1 MSVSTSHRIAMV
13 SMHTSPLEA
22 PGSADAGGMNIV
34 EYHAALALAK
44 LGYEVDLLTRR
55 HDMAQ
60 PDTVEVA
67 PGVRVLHLRAGP
79 ARTLPKSDIDQYIP
93 EFSEALEQVQGYD
106 LYHSHHWMSG
116 VAALDLARN
125 RGVPHVTSF
134 HSLAA
139 YPGEGLS
146 EGEQAETPN
155 RLWGEAR
162 LAQESDQVIAI
173 SAAETRTVI
182 DRCGANP
189 DIVTIIAPGVD
200 LDLFRPQPKLDE
212 RPYLAF
218 AARLHPLKGVD
229 LAITSLA
236 MIAPEIRPRLVIS
249 GADSMDVAG
258 YADHLKDLV
267 RTHGLNEDVSF
278 IGPQSRAQ
286 LAELFSLAA
295 LVLIPSYSET
305 FGLVALEAAACGTPV
320 VASATG
326 GLMEAVV
333 HGETGQLMDSR
344 ESEYWARAISLLLT
358 NPEKLTRMGTV
369 ARVHARRF
377 TWDLMARRI
386 SDVYESL
393 IR

>member
-1 MSVSTSHRIAMV
+1 MV